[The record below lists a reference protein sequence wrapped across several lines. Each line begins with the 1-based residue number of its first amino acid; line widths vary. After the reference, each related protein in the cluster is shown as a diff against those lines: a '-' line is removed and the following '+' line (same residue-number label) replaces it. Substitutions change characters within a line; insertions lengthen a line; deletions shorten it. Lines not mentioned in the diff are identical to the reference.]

1 MCWCRA
7 SLLAVAG
14 SRRAALPGVGGIL
27 ALPFCREVVNDP
39 SWLICGTDSLGVALV
54 SPPFPSPDSG
64 ASRRFTWRL
73 ATLPGA
79 LRHKLSPLFPSFL
92 LPRALLCHLPEVNN
106 ETMCLLSGNLG
117 FQVLLLLG
125 GPGQL
130 SINVFHNKTCIR
142 SAMESVIEIA
152 GGAPRGLGRSLLGG
166 DLALGIGSI
175 PLVETV
181 KPILINIWSSPVLP
195 VCMADFGS

>member
-27 ALPFCREVVNDP
+27 PLPFCREVVNDP

-73 ATLPGA
+73 AILPGA

-130 SINVFHNKTCIR
+130 SISNIDICNLNCQDVEGFICKKLSR
-142 SAMESVIEIA
+142 VSQEARV
-152 GGAPRGLGRSLLGG
+152 
-166 DLALGIGSI
+166 GSQ
-175 PLVETV
+175 LRCNWRVTG
-181 KPILINIWSSPVLP
+181 W
-195 VCMADFGS
+195 DYRRR